1 MLTIVWTD
9 EALQDLQRL
18 VLFQLAHNGEEAA
31 QKVAQGLLDFAQG
44 LPLNP
49 RVWRQ
54 PKQFDG
60 DVRRGLWSRYEMRYE
75 IDEEAEELR
84 VARLFEQRE
93 DREI

>member
-1 MLTIVWTD
+1 MLSIVWTD

-18 VLFQLAHNGEEAA
+18 VFFQLAHNGEEAA
-31 QKVAQGLLDFAQG
+31 QVVALGLSDFAEGLL
-44 LPLNP
+44 LNP

-54 PKQFDG
+54 LKQFDG

-75 IDEEAEELR
+75 IDEETHELR

>member
-1 MLTIVWTD
+1 MLGVVWTD

-18 VLFQLAHNGEEAA
+18 VLFQLAHNGSEAA
-31 QKVAQGLLDFAQG
+31 QDVALGLFDFADG

-54 PKQFDG
+54 LKQFEG

-75 IDEEAEELR
+75 IDDGAHELR
-84 VARLFEQRE
+84 VVRLFEQRE
-93 DREI
+93 DREN